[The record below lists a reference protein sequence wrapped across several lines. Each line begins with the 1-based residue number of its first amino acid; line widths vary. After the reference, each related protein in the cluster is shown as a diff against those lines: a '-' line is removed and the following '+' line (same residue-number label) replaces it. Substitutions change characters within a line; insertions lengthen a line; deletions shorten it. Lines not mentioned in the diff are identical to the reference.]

1 VEWRVAMKLDPRS
14 KGEEDGIDPLRR
26 LEKAEEESKAFA
38 ERTAPEQRPTIAA
51 ALGEGTRRAYLAVR
65 ELAGPM
71 LVDRTL
77 DEDIRAV
84 RAAVERGHVVAPD

>member
-1 VEWRVAMKLDPRS
+1 
-14 KGEEDGIDPLRR
+14 
-26 LEKAEEESKAFA
+26 
-38 ERTAPEQRPTIAA
+38 
-51 ALGEGTRRAYLAVR
+51 LGEGTRHAYLAVR

-84 RAAVERGHVVAPD
+84 RAAVEGGASRLPTRLQFSRSLP